1 MGNGYS
7 GYGTEFDR
15 RSSLSFVD
23 GGFGQSV
30 IIFGLDMSSSAH
42 IENRKI

>member
-1 MGNGYS
+1 MGNVYS
-7 GYGTEFDR
+7 SYGIGFDR
-15 RSSLSFVD
+15 RSNLSFVD

-42 IENRKI
+42 IDNRKI